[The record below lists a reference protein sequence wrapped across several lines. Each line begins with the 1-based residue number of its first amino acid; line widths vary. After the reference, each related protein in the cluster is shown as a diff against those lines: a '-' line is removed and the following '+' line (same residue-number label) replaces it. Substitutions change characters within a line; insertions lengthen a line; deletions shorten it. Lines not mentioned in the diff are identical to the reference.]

1 MFAVQPGRLGP
12 QLQQLGR
19 TLRDVT
25 TCILIIS
32 AHWQTPTVCV
42 MTSSQPATI
51 HDFGGFPEELY
62 RIQYPAS
69 GAPTVAERARKLL
82 EAAGFNVDI
91 DARRGLDHGAWVPLL
106 YLSPDALLPVFQ
118 VSLPLAL
125 TPQEAVALGAALAP
139 LRAQGVLIL
148 GSGSLTHNLRDYRGV
163 DDSESQYARSF
174 ARWVEE
180 AAAQHDLAQLMEYRT
195 RAPAATRAHP
205 TDEHYLP
212 LLVAAGATQPTDTLT
227 VLDGGMDGV
236 LSMDCLLW
244 SAPGWKLH
252 SS

>member
-12 QLQQLGR
+12 QLQQVGR

-42 MTSSQPATI
+42 MRSSQPATI

-69 GAPTVAERARKLL
+69 GAPAVAERARELL

-106 YLSPDALLPVFQ
+106 YLSPDGLLPVFQ

-125 TPQEAVALGAALAP
+125 SPQEAVALGAALAP

-148 GSGSLTHNLRDYRGV
+148 GSGSLTHNLRDYRGA
-163 DDSESQYARSF
+163 DDSEAHYARSF
-174 ARWVEE
+174 ARWVEK
-180 AAAQHDLAQLMEYRT
+180 AAAHHDLAQLMEYRS

-212 LLVAAGATQPTDTLT
+212 LLVAAGAAQPTDTLT

-244 SAPGWKLH
+244 SAPGWTLH